1 MVAGL
6 LWWAAEA
13 SYRGDGQAGQEREED
28 GGGGM
33 EKMQRGGIQ
42 RRVVVEKNAWIVG
55 SARRVQGLRLCAGE
69 GGAGGGVVS
78 WW

>member
-6 LWWAAEA
+6 VWWAAEA

-33 EKMQRGGIQ
+33 EKMQRGGSSAGSSW
-42 RRVVVEKNAWIVG
+42 RRMRG
-55 SARRVQGLRLCAGE
+55 SWAPRDGCRD
-69 GGAGGGVVS
+69 
-78 WW
+78 